1 MSSVN
6 YEIAI
11 CDDEPIWQK
20 QILNYCK
27 IFESDENIQ
36 FTYHMFSSGE
46 DLLKYEK
53 NIDILLLD
61 EEMSGISGLDIKEKF
76 ENSNRNTIII
86 FITSHN
92 EMVYD
97 SFGRNVYGFIK
108 KPINASNLYKLLKK
122 VIEKLSSKRYMTI
135 HDSIKG
141 EIIIYYSNIIYME
154 AEGSYTNIH
163 LSDKSIPIIRKGM
176 NDIEKELIN
185 DDLVRVHKSY
195 IVNFKCIKKMMTN
208 SILLKNGVEIPIAR
222 RRKKQIDILLA
233 QKISEKADNIWNT

>member
-1 MSSVN
+1 MSLVN

-27 IFESDENIQ
+27 IFENDENIE

-46 DLLKYEK
+46 DLLKYDK

-61 EEMSGISGLDIKEKF
+61 EEMTGISGLDIKEKF

-108 KPINASNLYKLLKK
+108 KPINASNLYKLLTQT
-122 VIEKLSSKRYMTI
+122 SHT
-135 HDSIKG
+135 
-141 EIIIYYSNIIYME
+141 NF
-154 AEGSYTNIH
+154 SYA
-163 LSDKSIPIIRKGM
+163 P
-176 NDIEKELIN
+176 
-185 DDLVRVHKSY
+185 
-195 IVNFKCIKKMMTN
+195 
-208 SILLKNGVEIPIAR
+208 
-222 RRKKQIDILLA
+222 
-233 QKISEKADNIWNT
+233 